1 MENNIKIEPLTTEQ
15 KETLVSGLFSMMSKE
30 NTQFISKEKY
40 DELEQYNMKLKDKVE
55 QLQDRKDTLEI
66 RIDKAVEYIKA
77 VGVRPKEI
85 DSFVLLNILKGDNK

>member
-1 MENNIKIEPLTTEQ
+1 MNEENNIKIEPLTTEQ

-66 RIDKAVEYIKA
+66 ILDKAINYIELGLA
-77 VGVRPKEI
+77 NEEEAEE
-85 DSFVLLNILKGDNK
+85 LLDILKGDNK